1 MQPLNT
7 VLNTSVNATPPD
19 GTDNELRALLR
30 GWPGIQPEP
39 GFEVAVWHRIRMCRQ
54 PGTAG
59 MSTMLEALRVLPAW
73 PMAVAASVLLVFG
86 MWLGGAVPRGSRHS
100 GNNHPLLHPRT
111 VAGAYLSLATGGGR

>member
-7 VLNTSVNATPPD
+7 VLNATPHD
-19 GTDNELRALLR
+19 GTDDELHALL
-30 GWPGIQPEP
+30 GCWPGVQPEP
-39 GFEVAVWHRIRMCRQ
+39 GFDAAVWRRIRMCRQ

-59 MSTMLEALRVLPAW
+59 ISTMLEALRVLPAW

-86 MWLGGAVPRGSRHS
+86 MWLGGLVPRGPRHS
-100 GNNHPLLHPRT
+100 EINHPLLHPRT